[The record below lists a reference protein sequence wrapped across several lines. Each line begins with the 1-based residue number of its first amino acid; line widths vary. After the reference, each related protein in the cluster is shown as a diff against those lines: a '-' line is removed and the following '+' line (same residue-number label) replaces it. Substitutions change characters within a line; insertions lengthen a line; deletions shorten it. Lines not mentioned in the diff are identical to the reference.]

1 MFQINL
7 ADKEENEDDDDISSK
22 TSSALSTTTSSSSYT
37 SSSSSYSLTSEPF
50 VVSSVT
56 NNVCAKQHSETILNG
71 LKSLKCNR
79 ILCDVTL
86 IAESKFIVFVLD
98 LLKNV
103 C

>member
-22 TSSALSTTTSSSSYT
+22 TSSALSTTTSSSY

>member
-22 TSSALSTTTSSSSYT
+22 TSSALSTATSSSSYS

-56 NNVCAKQHSETILNG
+56 NVCAKQHSETILNG